1 MTSQAYLYEAIRT
14 PRGKAS
20 PAGGLADSSP
30 IELLG
35 ALFDELAARTGIDP
49 ATVDDVV
56 IGAAR
61 QHFDQGS
68 NIARVATI
76 MAGWPESVP
85 GTTISRACASGL
97 EAVNTSA
104 SRIRAGDAMTIV
116 AGGVESLSRVPMF
129 SEKSPL
135 WNDPVVGNRAGAV
148 HMGVAADLVATLLGY
163 EREELDQ
170 YGLST
175 QLKAAAAQRAGRFDR
190 SLVAITSPDGSRRC
204 DHDEQVRPQ
213 TTMDQLRLLE
223 PAFCEFGASGQDA
236 IALKRFPQLSEVRHL
251 HTRGTSPSL
260 ADGAGLLLIGD
271 EDLAAH
277 VRCAPRARIV
287 ATAVRA
293 VDPVEMLTAG
303 QDAVTAVI
311 ERAGLTLDDIDRF
324 EFAEAFSALCLKI
337 QRELHIEDERFNVN
351 GGTIA
356 IGHAFGATGPFLLAN
371 LVDELERSGGRYGVA
386 AISGAVGIGVA
397 TLIERVE

>member
-1 MTSQAYLYEAIRT
+1 MVGQAYIYESIRT
-14 PRGKAS
+14 ARGKAS
-20 PAGGLADSSP
+20 PRGGLAETPP
-30 IELLG
+30 IDLLG
-35 ALFDELAARTGIDP
+35 ILYAELTRRTGLDP
-49 ATVDDVV
+49 SLVGDVV

-68 NIARVATI
+68 NIARVSSI

-97 EAVNTSA
+97 EAVNTA
-104 SRIRAGDAMTIV
+104 AARIKAGDASIIV

-135 WNDPVVGNRAGAV
+135 WNDPVVGAKAGAV

-163 EREELDQ
+163 EREELDA

-190 SLVAITSPDGSRRC
+190 SLVPVTSPDGARILA
-204 DHDEQVRPQ
+204 HDEQVRPNS
-213 TTMDQLRLLE
+213 TLELLAELE
-223 PAFCEFGASGQDA
+223 PAFAEFGASGQDD
-236 IALKRFPQLSEVRHL
+236 IALRRFPHLDRIRHV

-260 ADGAGLLLIGD
+260 ADGAGVLLIGD
-271 EDLAAH
+271 ETAADRLD
-277 VRCAPRARIV
+277 VQPRARIV
-287 ATAVRA
+287 ATAVCA
-293 VDPVEMLTAG
+293 VDPVVMLTAG
-303 QDAVTAVI
+303 QDAVVAVV
-311 ERAGLTLDDIDRF
+311 EKAGLSLDDIDRF

-337 QRELHIEDERFNVN
+337 QRELHLDDDRFNVN

-371 LVDELERSGGRYGVA
+371 VVDELERSGSRYGVA

-397 TLIERVE
+397 TLVERIG